1 MIHLKWDNAI
11 RQAERVAFMV
21 AQSQRVPGPQFVIQ
35 SFIKVKFL
43 GNHTFEPVV
52 KLDLIPWY
60 LL

>member
-11 RQAERVAFMV
+11 RQAERGAFMV
-21 AQSQRVPGPQFVIQ
+21 VQVPGLQFVIQ
-35 SFIKVKFL
+35 LFIKVNFL